1 MTLGV
6 RLLVFG
12 HWADLPPPSLLIEL
26 GHKNSEVHLSS
37 DVFFLTK
44 LYMVQIESV
53 DEVVITFAFMVAQGK
68 TQTLHHLTFN
78 TFISTCSSSIS
89 LLSVGTQCAILDMF
103 SPSVLAYWQWTH
115 LIWWSGARSPLS
127 LSADQQKVRHIAFV
141 TSIGI
146 ILDVTN
152 IVERHRHHNLH
163 HVFCCYKGYSGLG
176 GVEVLGRLEQDLVI
190 RAMFTSTPCSLSPP
204 HAPSPSRHRPLLWQ
218 NRTPPEYLLD
228 PA

>member
-37 DVFFLTK
+37 DVFSFTK
-44 LYMVQIESV
+44 LYMVQIEGV

-115 LIWWSGARSPLS
+115 LI
-127 LSADQQKVRHIAFV
+127 
-141 TSIGI
+141 
-146 ILDVTN
+146 
-152 IVERHRHHNLH
+152 
-163 HVFCCYKGYSGLG
+163 
-176 GVEVLGRLEQDLVI
+176 
-190 RAMFTSTPCSLSPP
+190 
-204 HAPSPSRHRPLLWQ
+204 
-218 NRTPPEYLLD
+218 
-228 PA
+228 